1 MPQKILLADIDM
13 SGRKRP
19 IDPAHRDLIAASIEF
34 KGGGVAG
41 EGLDTPFIIEPA
53 GAKWRGV
60 TGGHRHAALVAAGWT
75 EVEVGKHVKIVEGLH
90 DFGRQITEIDE
101 NLCRHELNAL
111 DRALFIA
118 ERKKLCSEQRRT
130 HGGDR
135 KSAKFNEEI
144 NLQSLQLDF
153 SPRFTAEVSQQVGL
167 SERAIA
173 LALHIGKKLAPE
185 AVASLRGAKIE
196 RNQQQLLALCDEA
209 PEDQVKIAAA
219 IRDGKAKTVVD
230 ARVAAGLQIAR
241 VIDAEAR
248 IVADFRALWTRAKP
262 STRKI
267 IAADVAEDM
276 GWQDTG
282 RNVGAKK

>member
-1 MPQKILLADIDM
+1 MPQHIKLADIDM

-19 IDPAHRDLIAASIEF
+19 IDLAHRDLIAASIEF
-34 KGGGVAG
+34 KGGGKVG

-53 GAKWRGV
+53 GATWRGV

-75 EVEVGKHVKIVEGLH
+75 EVEVGKHVKIVEGLD
-90 DFGRQITEIDE
+90 DFGRQLTEIDE

-111 DRALFIA
+111 DRALFIV
-118 ERKKLCSEQRRT
+118 ERKKLCSERRRA

-135 KSAKFNEEI
+135 KSVKFNEEI
-144 NLQSLQLDF
+144 NMQSLQLDF

-185 AVASLRGAKIE
+185 AVASLRGTKIE
-196 RNQQQLLALCDEA
+196 RNQQRLLSLCDEA
-209 PEDQVKIAAA
+209 PQDQVAIVAA
-219 IRDGKAKTVVD
+219 IRDGKAKTVAD

-248 IVADFRALWTRAKP
+248 IVADFRALWTRAKS

-276 GWQDTG
+276 GWD
-282 RNVGAKK
+282 VGAKK